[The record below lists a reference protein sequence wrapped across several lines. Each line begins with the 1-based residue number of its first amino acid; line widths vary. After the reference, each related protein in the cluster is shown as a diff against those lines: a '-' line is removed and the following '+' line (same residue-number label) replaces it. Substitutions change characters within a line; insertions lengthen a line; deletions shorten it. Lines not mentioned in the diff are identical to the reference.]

1 MAGSMCPGSD
11 PSRGAALGRFIQ
23 KLALKH
29 SRSFAVRGHSPG
41 APWTLAPGLPS
52 RAQFWL
58 LLAKRSLAFS
68 PSLAHP
74 HPESLLLGIT
84 SHVLLNPWLRSAS
97 WGTQTN
103 SFHPAATTQFRPL
116 PAAFGLSPSVHSNPF
131 PALVPRVTFQHMSR
145 SPPLLR

>member
-1 MAGSMCPGSD
+1 MAGPMCPGSD
-11 PSRGAALGRFIQ
+11 ASRGAALGRFIQ

-29 SRSFAVRGHSPG
+29 ARSFAVRGHGPG
-41 APWTLAPGLPS
+41 APWTLAPGLPGG
-52 RAQFWL
+52 AQFWL
-58 LLAKRSLAFS
+58 LLAKRSLASS

-74 HPESLLLGIT
+74 HPQSLLLGIT

-97 WGTQTN
+97 EGTQTPF
-103 SFHPAATTQFRPL
+103 SPAATTQFRPL